1 MANARKK
8 IRAAAEGAREVGGGF
23 RGSETLDKWGLPP
36 GCPVVPLGVL
46 GLEHHYLDALGQLI
60 TIPAGEHNRGRLRS
74 LFKQEADY
82 AWTVRR
88 WVRVKDDGSVT
99 GLRPELISDDLMK
112 ASSLAGIWDPAE
124 RVRGRG
130 AWRGPNDE
138 LILHAGGQVQ
148 VFLPRPDAW
157 ALRQEHK
164 PGVLELEGDASR
176 YVYPAAERAGEV
188 AREMDGAPAE
198 DVRDLLET
206 WNWRRPD
213 IDPILLLGWIGAA
226 MVGGALKWRPSVW
239 FTGTKGTGKST
250 LQGAVAHLIGTC
262 LTLAD
267 TTAAGVWQTLQHQT
281 LPVLVDELEADA
293 DNRRSMGVVA
303 LARLS
308 ASGGQMA
315 RGSDRHAAKTFS
327 LRCCFAFSSVLM
339 PPLLGT
345 DRSRLAI
352 LELGELASGVE
363 MPDLSP
369 TRLRR
374 LHAQLRR
381 RMVDGWHRLDRTIE
395 IYRRALSAV
404 GHSARGA
411 DQFGTLLGCA
421 DILLFNDVPG
431 EDAVKSWIGQMGV
444 VDIHETADDMRD
456 EEQCWQHLLASPI
469 DPYRGGERVNLGV
482 WLNRALGREDPD
494 QVAPALAAI
503 GAHGVTVRRS
513 LSAPPV
519 VAVANAHRGLAAV
532 YHGTRWAAGV
542 WRQAL
547 QRLPGAERSSSAI
560 YFGGATSKATLLPE
574 GAVPRD
580 DRARQTTL
588 PID

>member
-1 MANARKK
+1 MASARKK
-8 IRAAAEGAREVGGGF
+8 IRDAANGAREIPSALG
-23 RGSETLDKWGLPP
+23 REEPPDKWGLPA
-36 GCPVVPLGVL
+36 GCPVEPLGML
-46 GLEHHYLDALGQLI
+46 GMERHYLDSKGQLV
-60 TIPAGEHNRGRLRS
+60 TLLARDHTRNNLTA
-74 LFKQEADY
+74 LFGDRQDFIY
-82 AWTVRR
+82 FQRN
-88 WVRVKDDGSVT
+88 WVRMKDDVIT
-99 GLRPELISDDLMK
+99 GPRPERIADDLMQ
-112 ASSLAGIWDPAE
+112 AAARAGIWDPAE

-130 AWRGPNDE
+130 AWRGPDDE
-138 LILHAGGQVQ
+138 LILHLGSQVQ
-148 VFLPRPDAW
+148 VFLPRRDAW
-157 ALRQEHK
+157 AGRAEHA
-164 PGVLELEGDASR
+164 PGALEFPGDPSR
-176 YVYPAAERAGEV
+176 YVYPAAERSGEV
-188 AREMDGAPAE
+188 ARDIDGAPAE
-198 DVRDLLET
+198 EVRDILET

-250 LQGAVAHLIGTC
+250 LQGAVAHLIGAC

-293 DNRRSMGVVA
+293 DNRRAMGVVA

-315 RGSDRHAAKTFS
+315 RGSDRHSARTFS

-352 LELGELASGVE
+352 LELGELAPGLA
-363 MPDLSP
+363 MPDLAP
-369 TRLRR
+369 ARLRQ
-374 LHAQLRR
+374 LHTQLRR
-381 RMVDGWHRLDRTIE
+381 RMVDGWHRLDQTIE
-395 IYRRALSAV
+395 TYRRALSAV

-421 DILLFNDVPG
+421 DVLLFNDAPT
-431 EDAVKSWIGQMGV
+431 EDAGAQWIGQMGA

-456 EEQCWQHLLASPI
+456 EEQCWQHLLGSPI

-482 WLNRALGREDPD
+482 WLNRALGRDDPD
-494 QVAPALAAI
+494 LVRQALDAI

-513 LSAPPV
+513 SGGPPM
-519 VAVANAHRGLAAV
+519 VAVANNHRGLAALF
-532 YHGTRWAAGV
+532 HGTRWAAGV

-547 QRLPGAERSSSAI
+547 QRLPNAEKSGSSI

-574 GAVPRD
+574 SAVPRD
-580 DRARQTTL
+580 DRARQSAL